1 VNFLLQAKFDALQV
15 QFIALLAAHAKLNQK
30 FPPTSS
36 HPNGQPKPEEKEEG
50 LMDGEK
56 WY

>member
-1 VNFLLQAKFDALQV
+1 LQAKFDALQA